1 MAPVHLWRL
10 SWDWLNLDADLL
22 ALLGTVNGLVIYLD
36 AGDHTDVHKLTCEH
50 KGLVYSSFYS
60 SHKHPQRL

>member
-10 SWDWLNLDADLL
+10 SRDWLNLDADLL
-22 ALLGTVNGLVIYLD
+22 ALLGSVNGLMIYLN

-50 KGLVYSSFYS
+50 KES
-60 SHKHPQRL
+60 